1 MPSIALLTAG
11 NLMSDAPDRRSDAH
25 LFDIQL
31 DALRQGF
38 AGEGFELRPARWSDP
53 DTDWRT
59 FAGVL
64 IACAWDYQDRHEAF
78 VSALERI
85 RALGTPVFNEPDTV
99 RWNIRKTYLRELQQK
114 GVAVIPTLWPDAPA
128 GEDIGHAMDAFGVEE
143 VVLKRQVGGGARG
156 QARYN
161 RSALPAPGP
170 VLDRPGMIQP
180 FVPAILSE
188 GEYSFLFV
196 DGVFSHALIK
206 RPRAGDYRIQEAYGG
221 VCKGVDPAPAD
232 RAAAEA
238 VLDAAGKR
246 PLYARV
252 DMVRAA
258 GGGLMLMELEVIEP
272 YLYPLQGPG
281 IGPVLARALAR
292 RLA

>member
-31 DALRQGF
+31 DALRLGF
-38 AGEGFELRPARWSDP
+38 AGEGFELRPARWRDP

-156 QARYN
+156 QARYH

-221 VCKGVDPAPAD
+221 VCEGVDPAPAD